1 MASSRSKVSGKRR
14 TSKTSAAAW
23 SLGLHCAVVPKS
35 GGESGRFLGDCGEHG
50 LSGRGECLPQGGDLL
65 CDRRELTVVHPQFDV
80 VGQAQVDAAGD
91 VFAGGGNLL
100 LYDTLLQPGMPMA
113 YRKPVTISL
122 PPPLLKQVEQRAR
135 KQHQTT
141 SELVREALRRY
152 LDDRKAEEAEWAK
165 LRAYG
170 TKKAREL
177 GLRTPDELEETINQ
191 IVSDYR
197 RKVRSAHAVASRR

>member
-1 MASSRSKVSGKRR
+1 
-14 TSKTSAAAW
+14 
-23 SLGLHCAVVPKS
+23 
-35 GGESGRFLGDCGEHG
+35 
-50 LSGRGECLPQGGDLL
+50 
-65 CDRRELTVVHPQFDV
+65 
-80 VGQAQVDAAGD
+80 
-91 VFAGGGNLL
+91 
-100 LYDTLLQPGMPMA
+100 MA

-177 GLRTPDELEETINQ
+177 GLRTPDELEGTINQ

-197 RKVRSAHAVASRR
+197 RKVRSAHAVAGRR